1 MSSLGGSNIG
11 DSVRRMLRRIANNDV
26 LGLYCLKGRKNK
38 KNFGELMICNVVIS
52 KQYKYVIHYIGY
64 NTAFIFIYKLLI
76 IK

>member
-1 MSSLGGSNIG
+1 M
-11 DSVRRMLRRIANNDV
+11 RRMLRRIDNNDV
-26 LGLYCLKGRKNK
+26 LGVYSLNK

-52 KQYKYVIHYIGY
+52 KQYKYVIHYIGN